1 MKKLFKNKVLAVI
14 ALLIPMGATGALAAD
29 GPPGFAGKGFS
40 PEERQERM
48 EQCRADPAKCRAEF
62 QARREQWC
70 KDNAERCKEMMAK
83 RDAMMAECKA
93 NPEKCRSERMA
104 HMGEMCKANPER
116 CKEMKANFEKR
127 RAECQANPEKCR
139 AERTARFEQRFKGAD
154 ADGNGTISRAEAE
167 KAMPRLA
174 RHFDRV
180 DANKDGQVTRD
191 EIMAARKAHM
201 ERRKPRPEP
210 SKI

>member
-1 MKKLFKNKVLAVI
+1 
-14 ALLIPMGATGALAAD
+14 
-29 GPPGFAGKGFS
+29 
-40 PEERQERM
+40 
-48 EQCRADPAKCRAEF
+48 
-62 QARREQWC
+62 
-70 KDNAERCKEMMAK
+70 
-83 RDAMMAECKA
+83 
-93 NPEKCRSERMA
+93 
-104 HMGEMCKANPER
+104 
-116 CKEMKANFEKR
+116 MKANFEKR